1 MINWVF
7 KNPSVKQT
15 IPPAHRWS
23 ARLQLIF
30 ENPPD
35 FGLEGEYKIFTGT
48 TKADGASYY
57 EEDGQGVT
65 MQRHDYTIQTGS
77 GATTSGRVMTETDII
92 PLDNW
97 PFRNPQW
104 YGEFKLKDDF
114 SNEADPNEAWINYLI
129 NSPAYLSIDDPTEFI
144 TTEYTT
150 EQDLK
155 DEYIAWLQS
164 LSSSDG
170 YKIINIA
177 PHDIDIVGGL
187 DEIDDTGTYR
197 SSTGETGR
205 WKRTGFQW
213 SIKID
218 PQHWRQVKL

>member
-1 MINWVF
+1 MINWAF
-7 KNPSVKQT
+7 RNPSVKKT
-15 IPPAHRWS
+15 TPAAHRWS
-23 ARLQLIF
+23 PRLQLIF

-65 MQRHDYTIQTGS
+65 MERNDYTKTKGQ
-77 GATTSGRVMTETDII
+77 GRLMTETDII

-104 YGEFKLKDDF
+104 YGEFKSKDDF
-114 SNEADPNEAWINYLI
+114 SNEADPNRAWINYVT
-129 NSPAYLSIDDPTEFI
+129 NNPAFLSIDDPKDFI
-144 TTEYTT
+144 TTEYQTLL
-150 EQDLK
+150 DLK
-155 DEYIAWLQS
+155 DEYITWLQS
-164 LSSSDG
+164 LSSDDG

-177 PHDIDIVGGL
+177 PHDIDIGGL
-187 DEIDDTGTYR
+187 DEIDDEGTYR
-197 SSTGETGR
+197 STNGETGR
-205 WKRTGFQW
+205 WTRTGFQW
-213 SIKID
+213 SIKIN